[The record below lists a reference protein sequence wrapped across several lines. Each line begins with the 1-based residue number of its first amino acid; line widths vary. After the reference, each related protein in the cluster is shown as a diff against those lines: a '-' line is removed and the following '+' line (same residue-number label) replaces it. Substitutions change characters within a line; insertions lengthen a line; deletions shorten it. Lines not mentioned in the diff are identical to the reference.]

1 MSVYSLL
8 SYLIGRCNSIQRYPV
23 ANTLY
28 RLMIWKSMQIR
39 DTLKYASH
47 ASSRFATKINYF
59 ARLRCFVSFERIW
72 LIEDESQYK
81 SNKNHSQIID
91 SFCCSQVLR
100 WWLDYQLSKSI
111 TISHTYNFN
120 TLLALQLCNF
130 PGNCMCQF

>member
-1 MSVYSLL
+1 MFFEKFNVMSVYSLL

-91 SFCCSQVLR
+91 SFCCSQVN
-100 WWLDYQLSKSI
+100 I

-130 PGNCMCQF
+130 PGNCICQF